1 MGRVDRARRHRNK
14 LRRELRRLTTEGEFV
29 PSELR
34 LDLHE
39 AEAAL
44 VTMRSAR
51 RARRRKA
58 WRDFV
63 EGLSDILGFVDDL
76 VDEDATSQLALT
88 AQKVLHDA
96 RIPVDTIDRAV
107 DIAKVVVELS
117 QSPILEEGEE

>member
-34 LDLHE
+34 LDLQE